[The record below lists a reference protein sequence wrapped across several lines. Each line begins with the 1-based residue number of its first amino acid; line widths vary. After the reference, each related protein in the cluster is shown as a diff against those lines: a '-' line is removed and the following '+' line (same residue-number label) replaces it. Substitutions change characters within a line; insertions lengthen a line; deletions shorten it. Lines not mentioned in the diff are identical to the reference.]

1 MINWIPPA
9 TIFILGAMLI
19 PLFKGKARQLFV
31 LTIPVIGLANI
42 LAMESGTEWI
52 YGYLRYDLI
61 FGQVDKLSMVFGY
74 VFVIMAFIG
83 VLYSLHVKEH
93 GHFIA
98 GFLYV
103 GSALGVVFSG
113 DLFSLFIFW
122 EIMAFSSVFLIWFQK
137 EKASIDAGFRYLLVH
152 TAGGLCLLAGIVL
165 RVVET
170 GSLEFG
176 HIGLD
181 GLDTYLILIGFLLN
195 AAVPP
200 LHAWLADA
208 YPEATIVGA
217 VFLSAF
223 TTKTAVYVLLRAYS
237 GTEILM
243 WLGAF
248 MAIFGVCYAVLENDI
263 RRILGYHI
271 ISQVGYMV
279 CGVGIG
285 TYMAINGSAAHA
297 FAHILYKGLL
307 FMSTGAI
314 IYSTGFR
321 KLTDLGGLY
330 KKMPITL
337 IMYMVAGFAISG
349 MPLFSGFVSKTM
361 VIAAAEHDHHYII
374 FLMLMLA
381 SIGTFL
387 SVGIKL
393 PYFAFFGKDRGIE
406 AKDPP
411 VNMLA
416 GMGIA
421 AFLCILIGVYPKV
434 LYDLL
439 PYEVHFQPFTIP
451 HVVGELQLLMFTAL
465 GFFLLLKKLHVEPT
479 ITLDIDWT
487 YRKGSKVFMW
497 FINEPLARGSQWT
510 VDICLVIISFLKWF
524 SKNPVLAVMLFK
536 DSLTLRFIGHL
547 GGRTRRDSISYLED
561 EKKHYPRDP
570 VKRNPVGDSLLL
582 ALMFMA
588 VYVMYYLFTA

>member
-9 TIFILGAMLI
+9 TIFILGALLI

-536 DSLTLRFIGHL
+536 DSLTLRFFGHI

-561 EKKHYPRDP
+561 EKKLYPRDP

>member
-465 GFFLLLKKLHVEPT
+465 GFFLLLKKLQVEPT

-536 DSLTLRFIGHL
+536 DSLTLRFFGHI

-561 EKKHYPRDP
+561 EKKLYPRDP

>member
-510 VDICLVIISFLKWF
+510 VDISLVIISFLKWF

-536 DSLTLRFIGHL
+536 DSLTLRFIGHI

>member
-536 DSLTLRFIGHL
+536 DSLTLRFFGHL

>member
-9 TIFILGAMLI
+9 TIFILGALLI

-510 VDICLVIISFLKWF
+510 VDISLVIISFLKWF

-547 GGRTRRDSISYLED
+547 GGRTRMDSISYLED

>member
-536 DSLTLRFIGHL
+536 DSLTLRFIGHI

>member
-9 TIFILGAMLI
+9 TIFILGALLI

-510 VDICLVIISFLKWF
+510 VDISLVIISFLKWF

-536 DSLTLRFIGHL
+536 DSLTLRFFGHL

>member
-9 TIFILGAMLI
+9 TIFILGALLI

-510 VDICLVIISFLKWF
+510 VDISLVIISFLKWF

-547 GGRTRRDSISYLED
+547 GGRTRTDSISYLED

>member
-9 TIFILGAMLI
+9 TIFILGALLI

-31 LTIPVIGLANI
+31 LTIPVFGLANI

>member
-9 TIFILGAMLI
+9 TIFILGALLI

>member
-1 MINWIPPA
+1 MIDWVPPA
-9 TIFILGAMLI
+9 AIFILGALLI
-19 PLFKGKARQLFV
+19 PLFKGKARQLYV
-31 LTIPVIGLANI
+31 LIIPVIALAN
-42 LAMESGTEWI
+42 LLVMESGTKWTV
-52 YGYLRYDLI
+52 GYLKYDLI

-83 VLYSLHVKEH
+83 VLYSLHVREH
-93 GHFIA
+93 GHFVA
-98 GFLYV
+98 AFLYL

-152 TAGGLCLLAGIVL
+152 TAGGLALLAGIVL
-165 RVVET
+165 RVMET

-181 GLDTYLILIGFLLN
+181 GLDTYLILIGFILN

-243 WLGAF
+243 WLGAI

-314 IYSTGFR
+314 IYSTGLR

-337 IMYMVAGFAISG
+337 VMYMVAGFAISG

-361 VIAAAEHDHHYII
+361 VIASAEHAHQYII
-374 FLMLMLA
+374 FLMLLLA

-411 VNMLA
+411 ANMLA

-439 PYEVHFQPFTIP
+439 PYEVDFQPFTIP

-465 GFFLLLKKLHVEPT
+465 GFFLLLKKLQVEPT
-479 ITLDIDWT
+479 ITLDMDWT
-487 YRKGSKVFMW
+487 YRKGSKLFMW

-510 VDICLVIISFLKWF
+510 VDVSLRIIAFLKWF
-524 SKNPVLAVMLFK
+524 AKNPVLAIMLYK
-536 DSLTLRFIGHL
+536 DRITLHFLGRIGS
-547 GGRTRRDSISYLED
+547 RTQMDSIRYWEE
-561 EKKHYPRDP
+561 EKKLYPKNP
-570 VKRNPVGDSLLL
+570 VKRNPVGDSLLM
-582 ALMFMA
+582 ALIFMSI
-588 VYVMYYLFTA
+588 YVLYYLIML

>member
-510 VDICLVIISFLKWF
+510 VDISLVIISFLKWF

-547 GGRTRRDSISYLED
+547 GGRTRTDSISYLED

>member
-1 MINWIPPA
+1 MIDWVPPA
-9 TIFILGAMLI
+9 AIFILGALFI
-19 PLFKGKARQLFV
+19 PLFKGKARQLYV
-31 LTIPVIGLANI
+31 LIIPVIALAN
-42 LAMESGTEWI
+42 LLVMESGTKWTV
-52 YGYLRYDLI
+52 GYLKYDLI

-83 VLYSLHVKEH
+83 VLYSLHIREH
-93 GHFIA
+93 GHFVA
-98 GFLYV
+98 AFLYL

-152 TAGGLCLLAGIVL
+152 TAGGLALLAGIVL
-165 RVVET
+165 RVMET

-181 GLDTYLILIGFLLN
+181 GLDTYLILIGFMLN

-243 WLGAF
+243 WLGAI

-314 IYSTGFR
+314 IYSTGLR

-337 IMYMVAGFAISG
+337 VMYMVAGFAISG

-361 VIAAAEHDHHYII
+361 VIASAEHAHQYII
-374 FLMLMLA
+374 FLMLLLA

-411 VNMLA
+411 ANMLA

-439 PYEVHFQPFTIP
+439 PYEVDFQPFTIP

-465 GFFLLLKKLHVEPT
+465 GFFLLLKKLQVEPT
-479 ITLDIDWT
+479 ITLDMDWT
-487 YRKGSKVFMW
+487 YRKSSKIFMW

-510 VDICLVIISFLKWF
+510 VDVSLRIIAFLKWF
-524 SKNPVLAVMLFK
+524 AKNPVLAIMLYK
-536 DSLTLRFIGHL
+536 DRITLHFLGRIGS
-547 GGRTRRDSISYLED
+547 RTQMDSIRYWEE
-561 EKKHYPRDP
+561 EKKLYPKNP
-570 VKRNPVGDSLLL
+570 VKRNPVGDSLLM
-582 ALMFMA
+582 ALIFMSI
-588 VYVMYYLFTA
+588 YVLYYLIML

>member
-9 TIFILGAMLI
+9 TIFILGALLI

-510 VDICLVIISFLKWF
+510 VDISLVIISFLKWF

-536 DSLTLRFIGHL
+536 DSLTLRFIGHI

>member
-1 MINWIPPA
+1 MINWIPPV
-9 TIFILGAMLI
+9 TIFILGAMLV
-19 PLFKGKARQLFV
+19 PLFKGKARQLYV

-42 LAMESGTEWI
+42 LAMESGTEWT

-536 DSLTLRFIGHL
+536 DSLTLRFFGHI

-561 EKKHYPRDP
+561 EKKLYPKDP

>member
-1 MINWIPPA
+1 MIDWVPPA
-9 TIFILGAMLI
+9 AIFILGALLI
-19 PLFKGKARQLFV
+19 PLFKGKARQLYV
-31 LTIPVIGLANI
+31 LIIPVIALAN
-42 LAMESGTEWI
+42 LLVMESGTKWTV
-52 YGYLRYDLI
+52 GYLKYDLI

-83 VLYSLHVKEH
+83 VLYSLHVREH
-93 GHFIA
+93 GHFVA
-98 GFLYV
+98 AFLYL

-137 EKASIDAGFRYLLVH
+137 EKASIDAGFRYILVH
-152 TAGGLCLLAGIVL
+152 TAGGLALLAGIVL
-165 RVVET
+165 RVMET

-181 GLDTYLILIGFLLN
+181 GLDTYLILIGFILN

-243 WLGAF
+243 WLGAI

-314 IYSTGFR
+314 IYSTGLR

-337 IMYMVAGFAISG
+337 VMYMVAGFAISG

-361 VIAAAEHDHHYII
+361 VIASAEHAHQYII
-374 FLMLMLA
+374 FLMLLLA

-411 VNMLA
+411 ANMLA

-439 PYEVHFQPFTIP
+439 PYEVDFQPFTIP

-465 GFFLLLKKLHVEPT
+465 GFFLLLKKLQVEPT
-479 ITLDIDWT
+479 ITLDMDWT
-487 YRKGSKVFMW
+487 YRKGSKLFMW

-510 VDICLVIISFLKWF
+510 VDVSLRIIAFLKWF
-524 SKNPVLAVMLFK
+524 AKNPVLAIMLYK
-536 DSLTLRFIGHL
+536 DRITLHFLGRIGS
-547 GGRTRRDSISYLED
+547 RTQMDSIRYWEE
-561 EKKHYPRDP
+561 EKKLYPKNP
-570 VKRNPVGDSLLL
+570 VKRNPVGDSLLM
-582 ALMFMA
+582 ALIFMSI
-588 VYVMYYLFTA
+588 YVLYYLIML

>member
-9 TIFILGAMLI
+9 TIFILGALLI

-510 VDICLVIISFLKWF
+510 VDISLVIISFLKWF

>member
-9 TIFILGAMLI
+9 TIFILGALLI

-510 VDICLVIISFLKWF
+510 VDISLVIISFLKWF

-536 DSLTLRFIGHL
+536 DSLTLRFFGHI

>member
-1 MINWIPPA
+1 
-9 TIFILGAMLI
+9 L
-19 PLFKGKARQLFV
+19 
-31 LTIPVIGLANI
+31 
-42 LAMESGTEWI
+42 
-52 YGYLRYDLI
+52 
-61 FGQVDKLSMVFGY
+61 
-74 VFVIMAFIG
+74 
-83 VLYSLHVKEH
+83 
-93 GHFIA
+93 
-98 GFLYV
+98 
-103 GSALGVVFSG
+103 
-113 DLFSLFIFW
+113 
-122 EIMAFSSVFLIWFQK
+122 
-137 EKASIDAGFRYLLVH
+137 
-152 TAGGLCLLAGIVL
+152 
-165 RVVET
+165 
-170 GSLEFG
+170 
-176 HIGLD
+176 
-181 GLDTYLILIGFLLN
+181 
-195 AAVPP
+195 
-200 LHAWLADA
+200 
-208 YPEATIVGA
+208 
-217 VFLSAF
+217 
-223 TTKTAVYVLLRAYS
+223 
-237 GTEILM
+237 
-243 WLGAF
+243 
-248 MAIFGVCYAVLENDI
+248 AIFGVCYAVLENDI

-361 VIAAAEHDHHYII
+361 IIAAAEHDHHYII

-381 SIGTFL
+381 SIGTVL

-465 GFFLLLKKLHVEPT
+465 GFFLLLKKLQVEPT

-497 FINEPLARGSQWT
+497 FINGPLARGSQWP
-510 VDICLVIISFLKWF
+510 VEICLRAISFLKWF

-588 VYVMYYLFTA
+588 VYVMYYMFAA

>member
-510 VDICLVIISFLKWF
+510 VDISLVIISFLKWF

-536 DSLTLRFIGHL
+536 DSLTLRFFGHI

-561 EKKHYPRDP
+561 EKKLYPRDP